1 MDTEGKMF
9 LEAPTTMGFDNITV
23 QLFALDNPG
32 LLMVEEGNVNLS
44 RAAEGDLQKPDE
56 KILTMKKNE
65 TRNIWAT
72 SLLERFK
79 ILLSLHTTKK

>member
-9 LEAPTTMGFDNITV
+9 VEAPTNMDVNHITV
-23 QLFALDNPG
+23 QLLSLDNPG

-44 RAAEGDLQKPDE
+44 RETEGDLQKPYKE
-56 KILTMKKNE
+56 MKTMKKNE